1 MVFCEKCDQQIIG
14 KYVFNQDKPDLVDK
28 NCCRKVCMEQYYNEN
43 KSSSE
48 SGGNSSS
55 SNFNWKDYQGWIIG
69 GVIILVV
76 IIILGLIFGNKKKK

>member
-14 KYVFNQDKPDLVDK
+14 KYVFNQDKPELKDK
-28 NCCRKVCMEQYYNEN
+28 KFCSKVCMEQYYNEN